1 MELTVPEDRNG
12 ESEPQIVK
20 KRQQH
25 ISVIEV
31 LVSSLYSKELN
42 VRDIKKTILREYMMW
57 RFLQKKSV

>member
-31 LVSSLYSKELN
+31 LVSSLYSKELS
-42 VRDIKKTILREYMMW
+42 VRDIKRPY
-57 RFLQKKSV
+57 